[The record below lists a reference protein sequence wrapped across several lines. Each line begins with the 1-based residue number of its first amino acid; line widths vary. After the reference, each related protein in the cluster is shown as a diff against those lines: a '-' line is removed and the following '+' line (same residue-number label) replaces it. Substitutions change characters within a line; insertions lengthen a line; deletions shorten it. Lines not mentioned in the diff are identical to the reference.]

1 MCMYI
6 YIYTHTYKLTV
17 TIQYR
22 CRLRPAAPPST
33 DRGLGRSGPNQK
45 STKQFVWF
53 VLIRKQNNNSKKIK
67 KITYEKITKVNHIH
81 EESAIINNNQ
91 Q

>member
-1 MCMYI
+1 MHACMHACIYIYDMSICVCKYNVCTHVYIYI

-53 VLIRKQNNNSKKIK
+53 VLIRK
-67 KITYEKITKVNHIH
+67 TK
-81 EESAIINNNQ
+81 
-91 Q
+91 